1 MTLPPILQPGHA
13 LPKAT
18 LLALCLGVVGVVGGC
33 VERTIRVTSEP
44 AGARVWLNDRD
55 IGVTP
60 TEATFTYHGV
70 YDVRLEKP
78 GYLPVHEPRK
88 AKAPIYEWPGL
99 DLIAEAIPA
108 RIENSHE
115 WHFELE
121 PDAELGLSPDEADA
135 ALIERANELRRQA
148 TPEDTDTN

>member
-1 MTLPPILQPGHA
+1 MTLRTRHTGRHTSRAIA
-13 LPKAT
+13 LACVGAA
-18 LLALCLGVVGVVGGC
+18 LAGVGC

-60 TEATFTYHGV
+60 AEASFTYHGV

-78 GYLPVHEPRK
+78 GFLPVHEPRK
-88 AKAPIYEWPGL
+88 AKAPIYEWPL
-99 DLIAEAIPA
+99 IDLVAEAIPA
-108 RIENSHE
+108 RIENTHA
-115 WHFELE
+115 WHFELT
-121 PDAELGLSPDEADA
+121 PDAELEMSPDEADA

-148 TPEDTDTN
+148 APADTDTN